1 MVLYSRKGK
10 SGKEKYPHSNLKQLA
25 ITLAA
30 KIGLASFILLALT
43 ATTVINLTSINHNNE
58 SNNISAGGC
67 QKRRVTGYVFFISF
81 FNKS

>member
-58 SNNISAGGC
+58 SNNINAGGC
-67 QKRRVTGYVFFISF
+67 QCAG
-81 FNKS
+81 